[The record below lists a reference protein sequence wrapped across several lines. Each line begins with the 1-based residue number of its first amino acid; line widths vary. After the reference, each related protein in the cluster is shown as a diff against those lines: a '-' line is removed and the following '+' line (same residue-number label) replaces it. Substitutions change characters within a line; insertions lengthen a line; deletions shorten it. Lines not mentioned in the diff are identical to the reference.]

1 MGKEMECS
9 GDEEKI
15 VPLEHDFLRRTPWFK
30 IHTDVFLSS
39 KAKAWALA

>member
-9 GDEEKI
+9 GDEVKI
-15 VPLEHDFLRRTPWFK
+15 VPVEQDFLRGIHWFK